1 VHRVIAVLL
10 LPLLV
15 ACAAPAPA
23 PPQAGFRPAEAPIYS
38 NAAFMP
44 AQLIG
49 RWRQAAAVTAAPDPG
64 CAPGGAEF
72 RAGPKGM
79 TMAGQLCLNGR
90 VTRVAG
96 PVTPIGP
103 GRFRLPVLGEA
114 WVIWVDADNRTL
126 AFATPSGAWGF
137 VLDEGTISPDRLA
150 AASEIFAFNG
160 YRPGSLKPF

>member
-1 VHRVIAVLL
+1 VHRVIAALL
-10 LPLLV
+10 LLG
-15 ACAAPAPA
+15 ACAAPV

-38 NAAFMP
+38 NAAFTP

-49 RWRQAAAVTAAPDPG
+49 RWRQAAAVAAAPTPG
-64 CAPGGAEF
+64 CAAGGAEF
-72 RAGPKGM
+72 RPGPKGI

-96 PVTPIGP
+96 PVTPMGP

-150 AASEIFAFNG
+150 AAAEIFAFNG
-160 YRPGSLKPF
+160 YRAGSLRPF